1 LVQSVE
7 NENSDE
13 SSEEEVEEVVSEDGD
28 ILQSKVVDVFVE
40 EAIVSPVDRFDFM
53 VFDVPYIYE
62 EGMEVPVPGLE
73 EVTKWKISLY
83 RCNFLVKIG
92 TNFYKAKDVEVD
104 FMKSAVVFNSQ
115 FIVSDDVVIN
125 FV

>member
-1 LVQSVE
+1 
-7 NENSDE
+7 
-13 SSEEEVEEVVSEDGD
+13 
-28 ILQSKVVDVFVE
+28 VVDVFVE
-40 EAIVSPVDRFDFM
+40 EAIVSPVDKFDFM
-53 VFDVPYIYE
+53 VFDVPYNYE